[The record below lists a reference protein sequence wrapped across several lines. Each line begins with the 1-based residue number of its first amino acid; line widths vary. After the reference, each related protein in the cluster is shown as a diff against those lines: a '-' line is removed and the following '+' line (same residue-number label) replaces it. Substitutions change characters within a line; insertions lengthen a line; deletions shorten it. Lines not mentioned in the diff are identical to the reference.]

1 MNKGSSKLLFLF
13 IAFFFKTF
21 QFNAQD
27 KNSDLQNITLHL
39 LSGDTLTYKLL
50 EINEDLLAGYQKKN
64 KRDVWKLKIY
74 PNSDILYYSTSTLN
88 KNWVYVPDSSTGNV
102 LTKELMEQ
110 YVMGNRE
117 AKENHRPIKHFVLGL
132 VSGVA
137 LGALDS
143 YAKGFFNNPN
153 SGLVIA
159 VPVISTLIVRT
170 KNLENEDSKKMNEE
184 AILKNEYQKGFH
196 SVKKT
201 KNYIGSSS
209 GSLLG
214 VVLAIIANNIIGS

>member
-1 MNKGSSKLLFLF
+1 MNKGLSKLLFLF
-13 IAFFFKTF
+13 IAFFFTTF

-50 EINEDLLAGYQKKN
+50 EINEDHLAGYQKKN

-74 PNSDILYYSTSTLN
+74 PNTDILYYSTSTLN

-102 LTKELMEQ
+102 LTKEHMEQ
-110 YVMGNRE
+110 YVMGKRE
-117 AKENHRPIKHFVLGL
+117 AKENYRPIKHFALGL

-159 VPVISTLIVRT
+159 VPVLSTLIVRT
-170 KNLENEDSKKMNEE
+170 KNLKDEDSKKMNEE

>member
-1 MNKGSSKLLFLF
+1 MNKPLSKLLFLF
-13 IAFFFKTF
+13 IAFFFTTF

-39 LSGDTLTYKLL
+39 LSGDTLIYKLL
-50 EINEDLLAGYQKKN
+50 EINENHLAGYQKKN

-74 PNSDILYYSTSTLN
+74 PNTDILYYSTSTLN

-102 LTKELMEQ
+102 LTKEHMEQ
-110 YVMGNRE
+110 YVMGKRE
-117 AKENHRPIKHFVLGL
+117 AKENYRPIKHFALGL

-159 VPVISTLIVRT
+159 VPVLSTLIVRT
-170 KNLENEDSKKMNEE
+170 KNLKDEDSKKMNEE

>member
-1 MNKGSSKLLFLF
+1 MNKVLSKLLFLF
-13 IAFFFKTF
+13 IAFFFTTF
-21 QFNAQD
+21 QFNAQH

-50 EINEDLLAGYQKKN
+50 EINEDHLAGYQKKN

-74 PNSDILYYSTSTLN
+74 PNTDILYYSTSTLN

-102 LTKELMEQ
+102 LTKEHMEQ
-110 YVMGNRE
+110 YVMGKRE
-117 AKENHRPIKHFVLGL
+117 AKENYRPIKHFALGL

-159 VPVISTLIVRT
+159 VPVLSTLIVRT
-170 KNLENEDSKKMNEE
+170 KNLKDEDSKKMNEE

>member
-1 MNKGSSKLLFLF
+1 MNKGLSKLLFLF
-13 IAFFFKTF
+13 IAFFFTTF

-50 EINEDLLAGYQKKN
+50 EISEDHLAGYKKKN

-74 PNSDILYYSTSTLN
+74 SNTDILYYSTSTLN

-102 LTKELMEQ
+102 LTKEHMEQ
-110 YVMGNRE
+110 YVMGKRE
-117 AKENHRPIKHFVLGL
+117 AKENYRPIKHFALGL
-132 VSGVA
+132 VSGVV

-159 VPVISTLIVRT
+159 VPVLSTLIVRT
-170 KNLENEDSKKMNEE
+170 KNLKDEDSKKMNEE

-196 SVKKT
+196 SIKKT

>member
-1 MNKGSSKLLFLF
+1 MNKPLSKLLFLF
-13 IAFFFKTF
+13 IAFFFTTF

-50 EINEDLLAGYQKKN
+50 EINEDHLAGYQKKN

-74 PNSDILYYSTSTLN
+74 PNTDILYYSTSTLN

-110 YVMGNRE
+110 YVMGMRE
-117 AKENHRPIKHFVLGL
+117 AKENYRPIKHSALGL

-170 KNLENEDSKKMNEE
+170 KNLKDEDSEKMNEE

>member
-1 MNKGSSKLLFLF
+1 MNKPLSKLLFLF
-13 IAFFFKTF
+13 IALFFATF

-50 EINEDLLAGYQKKN
+50 EINEDHLAGYQKKN

-74 PNSDILYYSTSTLN
+74 PNTDILYYSTSSLN
-88 KNWVYVPDSSTGNV
+88 KNWVYVLDSSTGNV
-102 LTKELMEQ
+102 LTKEHMEQ
-110 YVMGNRE
+110 YVMGKRE
-117 AKENHRPIKHFVLGL
+117 AKENYRPIKHFALGL

-170 KNLENEDSKKMNEE
+170 KNLEDEDSKKMNEE

>member
-1 MNKGSSKLLFLF
+1 MNKGLSKLLFLF
-13 IAFFFKTF
+13 IAFFFTTF

-39 LSGDTLTYKLL
+39 LSGDTITYKLL
-50 EINEDLLAGYQKKN
+50 EINEDHLAGYQKKN

-74 PNSDILYYSTSTLN
+74 SNTDILYYSTSTLN

-102 LTKELMEQ
+102 LTKEHMEQ
-110 YVMGNRE
+110 YVMGKRE
-117 AKENHRPIKHFVLGL
+117 AKENYRPIKHFALGL
-132 VSGVA
+132 VSGVV

-159 VPVISTLIVRT
+159 VPVLSTLIVRT
-170 KNLENEDSKKMNEE
+170 KNLKGEDSKKMNEE

>member
-1 MNKGSSKLLFLF
+1 MNKPLSKLLFLF
-13 IAFFFKTF
+13 IALFFATF

-27 KNSDLQNITLHL
+27 KNRDLQNITLHL

-50 EINEDLLAGYQKKN
+50 EINEDHLAGYQKKN

-74 PNSDILYYSTSTLN
+74 PNTDILYYSTSTLN

-102 LTKELMEQ
+102 LTKEHMEQ
-110 YVMGNRE
+110 YVIGKRE
-117 AKENHRPIKHFVLGL
+117 AKENYRPIKHFALGL

-170 KNLENEDSKKMNEE
+170 KNLKDEDSKKMNEE

>member
-1 MNKGSSKLLFLF
+1 MNKPLSKLLFLF
-13 IAFFFKTF
+13 IALFFATF

-50 EINEDLLAGYQKKN
+50 EINENHLAGYQKKN

-74 PNSDILYYSTSTLN
+74 PNTDILYYSTSSLN
-88 KNWVYVPDSSTGNV
+88 KNWVYVLDSSTGNV
-102 LTKELMEQ
+102 LTKEHMEQ
-110 YVMGNRE
+110 YVMGKRE
-117 AKENHRPIKHFVLGL
+117 AKENYRPIKHFALGL

>member
-1 MNKGSSKLLFLF
+1 MNKGLSKLLFLF
-13 IAFFFKTF
+13 IAFFFTTF

-50 EINEDLLAGYQKKN
+50 EINENHLAGYQKKN

-74 PNSDILYYSTSTLN
+74 PNTDILYYSTSTLN

-110 YVMGNRE
+110 YVMGKRE
-117 AKENHRPIKHFVLGL
+117 AKENYRPIKHFALGL

-170 KNLENEDSKKMNEE
+170 KNLKDEDSKKMNEE

>member
-1 MNKGSSKLLFLF
+1 MNKGLSKLLFLF
-13 IAFFFKTF
+13 IAFFFTTF

-50 EINEDLLAGYQKKN
+50 EINENHLAGYQKKN
-64 KRDVWKLKIY
+64 KRDVWKLKIH
-74 PNSDILYYSTSTLN
+74 PNTDILYYSTSTLN

-110 YVMGNRE
+110 YVMGKRE
-117 AKENHRPIKHFVLGL
+117 AKENYRPIKHFALGL

-159 VPVISTLIVRT
+159 VPVLSTLIVRT
-170 KNLENEDSKKMNEE
+170 KNLKDEDSKKMNEE

>member
-1 MNKGSSKLLFLF
+1 MNKGLSKLLFLF
-13 IAFFFKTF
+13 IAFFFTTF

-50 EINEDLLAGYQKKN
+50 EINEDHLAGYKKKN

-74 PNSDILYYSTSTLN
+74 SNTDILYYSTSTLN

-102 LTKELMEQ
+102 LTKEHMEQ
-110 YVMGNRE
+110 YVMGKRE
-117 AKENHRPIKHFVLGL
+117 AKENYRPIKHFALGL
-132 VSGVA
+132 VSGVV

-159 VPVISTLIVRT
+159 VPVLSTLIVRT
-170 KNLENEDSKKMNEE
+170 KNLKDEDSKKMNEE

-196 SVKKT
+196 SIKKT

>member
-1 MNKGSSKLLFLF
+1 MNKVLSKLLFLF
-13 IAFFFKTF
+13 IAFFFTTF

-50 EINEDLLAGYQKKN
+50 EINEDHLAGYQKKN

-74 PNSDILYYSTSTLN
+74 PNTDILYYSTSTLN

-102 LTKELMEQ
+102 LTKEHMEQ
-110 YVMGNRE
+110 YVMGKRE
-117 AKENHRPIKHFVLGL
+117 AKENYRPIKHSALGL

-159 VPVISTLIVRT
+159 VPVLSTLIVRT
-170 KNLENEDSKKMNEE
+170 KNLKDEDSKKMNEE

>member
-1 MNKGSSKLLFLF
+1 MNKPLSKLLFLF
-13 IAFFFKTF
+13 IAFFFTTF

-50 EINEDLLAGYQKKN
+50 EINEDHLAGYQKKN

-74 PNSDILYYSTSTLN
+74 PNTDILYYSTSTLN

-110 YVMGNRE
+110 YVMGKRE
-117 AKENHRPIKHFVLGL
+117 AKENYRPIKHFALGL
-132 VSGVA
+132 VSGVV

-170 KNLENEDSKKMNEE
+170 KNLKDEDSEKMNEE

>member
-1 MNKGSSKLLFLF
+1 MNKPLSKLLFLF
-13 IAFFFKTF
+13 IALFFATF

-50 EINEDLLAGYQKKN
+50 EINEDHLAGYQKKN

-102 LTKELMEQ
+102 LTKEHMEQ
-110 YVMGNRE
+110 YVMGKRE
-117 AKENHRPIKHFVLGL
+117 AKENYRPMKHFALGL

-137 LGALDS
+137 LGVLDS

-170 KNLENEDSKKMNEE
+170 KNLKDEDSEKMNEE

>member
-1 MNKGSSKLLFLF
+1 MNKGLSKLLFLF
-13 IAFFFKTF
+13 IAFFFTTF

-50 EINEDLLAGYQKKN
+50 EIKEDHLAGYQKKN

-74 PNSDILYYSTSTLN
+74 PNVDVLYYSTSTLN

-102 LTKELMEQ
+102 LTKEHMEQ
-110 YVMGNRE
+110 YVMGKRE
-117 AKENHRPIKHFVLGL
+117 AKENYRPIKHFALGL

-159 VPVISTLIVRT
+159 VPVLSTLIVRT
-170 KNLENEDSKKMNEE
+170 KNLKDEDSKKMNEE

>member
-1 MNKGSSKLLFLF
+1 MNKGLSKLLFLF
-13 IAFFFKTF
+13 IAFFFTTF

-50 EINEDLLAGYQKKN
+50 EINENHLAGYQKKN

-74 PNSDILYYSTSTLN
+74 SNTDILYYSTSTLN

-110 YVMGNRE
+110 YVMGKRE
-117 AKENHRPIKHFVLGL
+117 AKENYRPIKHSALGL
-132 VSGVA
+132 VSGVV

-153 SGLVIA
+153 TGLVIA
-159 VPVISTLIVRT
+159 VPVLSTLIVRT
-170 KNLENEDSKKMNEE
+170 KNLKGEDSKKMNEE

-214 VVLAIIANNIIGS
+214 VVLAIIANKIIGS

>member
-1 MNKGSSKLLFLF
+1 MNKPLSKLLFLF
-13 IAFFFKTF
+13 IALFFTTF

-39 LSGDTLTYKLL
+39 LSGDTITYKLL
-50 EINEDLLAGYQKKN
+50 EINEGHLAGYQKKN

-74 PNSDILYYSTSTLN
+74 SNTDILYYSTSTLN

-102 LTKELMEQ
+102 LTKEHMEQ
-110 YVMGNRE
+110 YVMGKRE
-117 AKENHRPIKHFVLGL
+117 AKENYRPIKHSALGL

-143 YAKGFFNNPN
+143 YAKGFFNNPS

-159 VPVISTLIVRT
+159 VPVLSTLIVRT
-170 KNLENEDSKKMNEE
+170 KNLKDEDSKKMNEE